1 MTRPPNSPNRKSN
14 RSVILD
20 ATLELFNENTTG
32 DVSTNHICAH
42 LGISPGNLYYHFK
55 NKEDIILELFEN
67 FKLEYRDLFASMAG
81 TDPLCSL
88 MNFTQS
94 AMELDWKY
102 RFFARELHIL
112 IRSDERLA
120 ASFRLNY
127 QNRSEMIHEM
137 LATLEQLG
145 YIKPDFP
152 LSNEVI
158 RLSWLFHHFWLPF
171 TDLEGYDEK
180 PDINACANLLRAVY
194 YPMLTDK
201 AIHTLNEIS
210 TAPITE

>member
-1 MTRPPNSPNRKSN
+1 MTRPPNTPNRKSN
-14 RSVILD
+14 RSHILD
-20 ATLELFNENTTG
+20 TALELFNENTTG
-32 DVSTNHICAH
+32 GVSTNHISAK

-67 FKLEYRDLFASMAG
+67 FKSEYRDLFGGITAEN
-81 TDPLCSL
+81 PLLGL
-88 MNFTQS
+88 MSFTQS

-127 QNRSEMIHEM
+127 QTRSQMLHEM
-137 LATLEQLG
+137 LGILEKQG

-152 LSNEVI
+152 LSTEVI

-171 TDLEGYDEK
+171 TDLEGTDTK
-180 PDINACANLLRAVY
+180 PDINACANLLHIVY
-194 YPMLTDK
+194 YPMLTEK
-201 AIHTLNEIS
+201 AIQTLNEIS
-210 TAPITE
+210 TTP